1 MLKSLVLAAALLS
14 GLTGASANIK
24 SNSRL
29 GRSLLSSAR
38 KLEDADEVDYSY
50 VADYS
55 IKFQGCHHVSQWN
68 AEVDEDNDVRLQ
80 TVRLARF
87 RLCAS
92 DSCSDDKT
100 AGCSSG
106 YGDYI
111 IDLDTFVQS
120 YLEDKQQTEEYNCQV
135 AQENSGCDGDDV
147 DDEDTCMYNY
157 YNAQGLDYC
166 VENEDG
172 EEQFDVQDYAQCAQ
186 VDFAAEDD
194 DGNRKRNLDEAEEI
208 QYFVGA
214 YCAEQGGEVRLG
226 LFTDDTCTTE
236 SETSYYSLAGE
247 SLPYST
253 ESLISDNCISCVQP
267 EEDNGDENGD
277 DAQEEVRVKEM
288 CEQIYEGAGKCETY
302 MGIQYPSE
310 NACNYIAGIKITRE
324 DGIVL
329 TESTRSSKGASVAIG
344 LFATTAILLGAYV
357 YYLRTK
363 LGGTINLSS
372 M

>member
-14 GLTGASANIK
+14 SASANIK
-24 SNSRL
+24 ASSRL

-38 KLEDADEVDYSY
+38 RLEDADEVDYSY

-68 AEVDEDNDVRLQ
+68 ADVDEDNDVRLQ

-87 RLCAS
+87 RLCES
-92 DSCSDDKT
+92 NSCSDDKT

-120 YLEDKQQTEEYNCQV
+120 YLQDKQQTQEYNCQA

-147 DDEDTCMYNY
+147 DDEETCMYNY
-157 YNAQGLDYC
+157 YSAQGLDYC
-166 VENEDG
+166 NQDEDDG
-172 EEQFDVQDYAQCAQ
+172 QFDAQNYAQCAQ
-186 VDFAAEDD
+186 AEFQNDD
-194 DGNRKRNLDEAEEI
+194 DGNRKRKLDEAEEV
-208 QYFVGA
+208 QYFIGA
-214 YCAEQGGEVRLG
+214 YCADQGGEVRLG
-226 LFTDDTCTTE
+226 LFTDDTCTTV
-236 SETSYYSLAGE
+236 SETSYYSLAGTE
-247 SLPYST
+247 LPYSS
-253 ESLISDNCISCVQP
+253 ESLISGNCISCFQQ
-267 EEDNGDENGD
+267 DDADQDGD
-277 DAQEEVRVKEM
+277 DAQEQEVRVKEI
-288 CEQIYEGAGKCETY
+288 CEEIYQGAGKCETY
-302 MGIQYPSE
+302 MGIQYPTES
-310 NACNYIAGIKITRE
+310 ACNYIEGIKITRD